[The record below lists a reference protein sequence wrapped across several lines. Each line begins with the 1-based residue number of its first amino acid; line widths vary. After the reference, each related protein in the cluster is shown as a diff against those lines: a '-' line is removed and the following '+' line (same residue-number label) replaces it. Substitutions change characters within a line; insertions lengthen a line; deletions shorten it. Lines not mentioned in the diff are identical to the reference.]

1 MDERRI
7 FYRAAIIVGL
17 LLPLQLAHG
26 AAAPMKVTLHI
37 PSKSLSLMATGA
49 YSPFFIRTEFRHAP
63 RDTDVFSQRSIDPA
77 RSNFELRADQRGA
90 PAADFGI

>member
-37 PSKSLSLMATGA
+37 PSKSLSIMPYYFGKDKG
-49 YSPFFIRTEFRHAP
+49 FFAAEQIEPSCHAEERKADRAVGLLRDLGDLVRHLQTC
-63 RDTDVFSQRSIDPA
+63 RC
-77 RSNFELRADQRGA
+77 
-90 PAADFGI
+90 